1 MNRAEMTHA
10 RKRLLLL
17 VASAAVAAAV
27 CWLAR
32 PVLLPIVLGAVVA
45 YVVLPLVRFFQTKGL
60 SRPVAIILTYVL
72 ILGSLGI
79 FVRVTARRLSAEVGS
94 FAREMP
100 ALVERARER
109 WIPNVE
115 RRIRAM
121 RGDNRKPIDASDEEK
136 DDKEE
141 AFVVHQRP
149 DGSFGVEVED
159 GVHVRRTR
167 DGFVLTTKAPPERQP
182 FDADKFLADSL
193 ESSLEYARSNAI
205 ELARIGGG
213 LIAAAARFVFIF
225 GLTLMVGAYL
235 ILTREKIGA
244 FFSSLARPKNRPDL
258 AALAARIDRGL
269 AGVVRG
275 QLVICLIN
283 GALSAVG
290 FAIVGV
296 KYWPLLAIVATVF
309 SLVPIFGSIA
319 SAVPAVALAL
329 TQGVGTAAFVL
340 IWILAIH
347 QLEANFLNPKIMGD
361 SAKIHPVLVI
371 FALLVGE
378 HFFGVV
384 GALLAVPCMSIAQ
397 SLFLHLLAI
406 YERND
411 PDFAPEIAEGP
422 TAR

>member
-1 MNRAEMTHA
+1 MTQDK
-10 RKRLLLL
+10 KRLLLL
-17 VASAAVAAAV
+17 VASACVVALV

-45 YVVLPLVRFFQTKGL
+45 YVVMPLVGFFQKKGL
-60 SRPVAIILTYVL
+60 SRPLAIILTYAI
-72 ILGSLGI
+72 ILGSLGV
-79 FVRVTARRLSAEVGS
+79 FVRITARRLSSEVGS

-100 ALVERARER
+100 ALVGQARER

-115 RRIRAM
+115 QRIRAM
-121 RGDNRKPIDASDEEK
+121 RGETKHVDVNDDVKDEN
-136 DDKEE
+136 DDGKEE

-149 DGSFGVEVED
+149 DGSYGVEVED
-159 GVHVRRTR
+159 GVHVRKTR
-167 DGFVLTTKAPPERQP
+167 DGFVVTTKAPPERQP
-182 FDADKFLADSL
+182 FDADKFLSDSV

-213 LIAAAARFVFIF
+213 LIATVSRVIFIF

-244 FFSSLARPKNRPDL
+244 FFLSLARPKNRPDL
-258 AALAARIDRGL
+258 AALAVRVDRGL

-290 FAIVGV
+290 FAICGL
-296 KYWPLLAIVATVF
+296 KYWPLLAIVATIF

-319 SAVPAVALAL
+319 SAVPAVALGL
-329 TQGVGTAAFVL
+329 TQGVGTAVFVL
-340 IWILAIH
+340 VWIVGIH

-371 FALLVGE
+371 
-378 HFFGVV
+378 
-384 GALLAVPCMSIAQ
+384 
-397 SLFLHLLAI
+397 
-406 YERND
+406 
-411 PDFAPEIAEGP
+411 
-422 TAR
+422 